1 MCLESALKP
10 PVFLLG
16 KVTWP
21 SCHGG
26 EINDDS
32 FYRFFPSLFVFPL
45 QAVCLYYGIPH
56 QQQGPFSMPGT
67 TGCHVNMA
75 GYSSSSCIFC
85 CFNEW
90 GKFCQAHTTSR
101 RYCTCVL
108 SIWVWRTR
116 WTQGPI
122 NCAIASEG
130 AAFLVRL
137 EQNPVRKSTG
147 LQGEGHLGVW
157 AWVSRLS
164 VPTLPIHSWFQSHPY
179 LVVCGAKWVVLVEDF
194 MERQA
199 WPWKHIRV
207 ELCVLWTWYLYA
219 VACFSERQYS
229 GQPTCWAWKPEPRVC
244 QDGGESHP
252 ITWVSCMALSCFVTT
267 VHLMSSAR
275 WCQETVLKNQSEII
289 WKNDSYIVSH
299 PTPPPSLR
307 ATCVKRR

>member
-1 MCLESALKP
+1 M
-10 PVFLLG
+10 
-16 KVTWP
+16 
-21 SCHGG
+21 
-26 EINDDS
+26 
-32 FYRFFPSLFVFPL
+32 
-45 QAVCLYYGIPH
+45 CLYYGIPH

-67 TGCHVNMA
+67 TGCHVNVA

-137 EQNPVRKSTG
+137 EQNPVRQSTG
-147 LQGEGHLGVW
+147 LRGRATWESGHGVPDCLCQLIQFIVDSRVILTWWFVEQSGWSWLKTSWSGKHGRGNTLESSCVCFGRGIYMRLPVFLRGSTQASQLAGLGN
-157 AWVSRLS
+157 LN
-164 VPTLPIHSWFQSHPY
+164 P
-179 LVVCGAKWVVLVEDF
+179 G
-194 MERQA
+194 
-199 WPWKHIRV
+199 
-207 ELCVLWTWYLYA
+207 CV
-219 VACFSERQYS
+219 R
-229 GQPTCWAWKPEPRVC
+229 
-244 QDGGESHP
+244 DGGESHP
-252 ITWVSCMALSCFVTT
+252 ITWVSCMALACSVTT

-299 PTPPPSLR
+299 PTPVPKSHVCQEALNCDY
-307 ATCVKRR
+307 ACSAICFFC